1 MVSLNALYVKIFLP
15 PNQTQMVLPLQK
27 DADAMATYH
36 FRIKSDKKPDGT
48 RISAVTHAEYV
59 GRKGKFSDIDRRDTL
74 WQSLAG
80 NVITTG
86 KIRDA
91 FGGKYIPLYYTDDY
105 GSIANTP
112 HGITLTKNPSL
123 ETIAIALSLADE
135 AMDHQPLIVQGSEK
149 FKGEVIDA
157 AVQSELNIAFA
168 DAFMQHE
175 FQQKLEEAEDER
187 RRFRERGGRFL
198 PRRHVPKPY
207 PQSLADPSLQALADA
222 GFRLPTLSQCT
233 LVPPEPADAGLL
245 LSGDEAGELV
255 NERKQSYRHVR
266 WDVGGERRRLAR
278 ETAKKILQST
288 EEHMDFISAAA
299 HVEYINREKAFA
311 QRGGCIYRDHQLPK
325 WAKDSPKKFFSAADR
340 YESVGNRRYREIEF
354 SLPNELTGVDEYR
367 EIVNEFLK
375 KHLSNHY
382 YAYAIHDK
390 IGVMS
395 NGQRHPHV
403 HIMFSERLIDDV
415 EKEKERPA
423 KLFFK
428 YPARKKDG
436 QEPSFDERKKH
447 GAPKD
452 RKWNDRQF
460 LPELRAD
467 FARIQN
473 DVLEKHG
480 FSVRVDHRSLK
491 AQRQE
496 ALQNGDTY
504 LAQLLDRV
512 PEKYIGLIA
521 PLEGKNPQVEQVK
534 KYRMARKEH
543 QDILYAADMLKKEIE
558 ELNLKDETQKTTLAA
573 KSLMDSDELQSQ
585 NTDAPLIG
593 ELRDNVLSAIRE
605 VNALKNVILTKSGAE
620 EQAKLEY
627 LTPKERELWQ
637 KFKETKAQKEHWEIF
652 AGSLKRPPATEPE
665 AVRAYEEIADSVA
678 KKIRALSTGLH
689 LLQPAIAGI
698 EDKLNTPDKKR
709 NIQKAVHQMMMDDRG
724 NRDRLKK
731 ANEHLDHAVEA
742 LRQVVF
748 GEIEKDEQRK
758 IFTTKQIYDILRRQY
773 FAQKREYLKSLDR
786 TRQLKKKVISQNRAL
801 SMAEDLYLKG
811 ARKKLR
817 AKLRQLQKQKTSP
830 PQEQERLRQELE
842 RLDALC
848 QTPAAKEKIEEIAA
862 GILRKNGKWAVA
874 YAAAEKRGQE
884 LAERLHLTQRRL
896 NAAKLWLSREN
907 PRTLYRVIKPKAGSN
922 TTSGAT
928 IAQSPSVLK
937 SAAILIADAML
948 GEKEAAQLVA
958 RSSGDG
964 LETAKT
970 WTLMTKLDKEALRM
984 KALFRD
990 I

>member
-1 MVSLNALYVKIFLP
+1 
-15 PNQTQMVLPLQK
+15 
-27 DADAMATYH
+27 MATYH

-59 GRKGKFSDIDRRDTL
+59 GREGKFSDIDRKESLR
-74 WQSLAG
+74 QSLAG
-80 NVITTG
+80 NFITSE
-86 KIRDA
+86 KVRDA
-91 FGGKYIPLYYTDDY
+91 FDGKYIPLYYTDDY
-105 GSIANTP
+105 GSIANTS
-112 HGITLTKNPSL
+112 HGITLTENPSL

-135 AMDHQPLIVQGSEK
+135 ALGHQPLIVRGSEK
-149 FKGEVIDA
+149 FKRKVMEA
-157 AVQSELNIAFA
+157 AVLSELNITFA
-168 DAFMQHE
+168 DAFMQQE
-175 FQQKLEEAEDER
+175 FQQKREESEDER
-187 RRFRERGGRFL
+187 NRFRADGGKFL
-198 PRRHVPKPY
+198 PHRHVSKSHT
-207 PQSLADPSLQALADA
+207 QSLADPSLQALADA

-233 LVPPEPADAGLL
+233 LVSPEPADAGLL

-255 NERKQSYRHVR
+255 NEGKQSYSHVR
-266 WDVGGERRRLAR
+266 WDVGRERGRVAGEIAR
-278 ETAKKILQST
+278 KILQST

-299 HVEYINREKAFA
+299 HVEYINRERAFA
-311 QRGGCIYRDHQLPK
+311 QRGGCIYQSHRLPK
-325 WAKDSPKKFFSAADR
+325 WAKDSPKKFFAAADR
-340 YESVGNRRYREIEF
+340 YESAGNRRYREIEF
-354 SLPNELTGVDEYR
+354 SLPNELTNVDEYR
-367 EIVNEFLK
+367 EIVDEFLK
-375 KHLSNHY
+375 RHLSNHY

-390 IGVMS
+390 IGAMG

-415 EKEKERPA
+415 EKKAERPA

-428 YPARKKDG
+428 YPARKRNG
-436 QEPSFDERKKH
+436 QDPTFEERKKH

-452 RKWNDRQF
+452 RKWSERSF
-460 LPELRAD
+460 LAELRAD

-491 AQRQE
+491 TQRRE

-504 LAQLLDRV
+504 LAQLLARV

-521 PLEGKNPQVEQVK
+521 PLEEKNPQVEQVK

-543 QDILYAADMLKKEIE
+543 QDILYAADMLEKEIE
-558 ELNLKDETQKTTLAA
+558 ELALKDETQKMTLAA

-585 NTDAPLIG
+585 DADAPLIG

-605 VNALKNVILTKSGAE
+605 VNALKNIILTRSDAE

-637 KFKETKAQKEHWEIF
+637 RFKETKAQKEHWKTF
-652 AGSLKRPPATEPE
+652 AGSLKKPPATEPE

-678 KKIRALSTGLH
+678 KKIRALDTGLR
-689 LLQPAIAGI
+689 LLQPTIT
-698 EDKLNTPDKKR
+698 ELEKKLDAPDKKKS
-709 NIQKAVHQMMMDDRG
+709 IQKAVHQLMMNDRR

-742 LRQVVF
+742 LRQAVF
-748 GEIEKDEQRK
+748 GEIEKDEQRN

-773 FAQKREYLKSLDR
+773 YAQKREYLKSLDR
-786 TRQLKKKVISQNRAL
+786 TKQLKKKVISQNRAL

-817 AKLRQLQKQKTSP
+817 AKLRQLQKQKTPS
-830 PQEQERLRQELE
+830 PQEQERLRQDLE

-862 GILRKNGKWAVA
+862 GILRKNGRWI
-874 YAAAEKRGQE
+874 AAHADAEKRSQE
-884 LAERLHLTQRRL
+884 LAERLHQTQRRL

-907 PRTLYRVIKPKAGSN
+907 PRTLYRVIKPNARSGIAP
-922 TTSGAT
+922 TT
-928 IAQSPSVLK
+928 QSPSVIK
-937 SAAILIADAML
+937 SAATLIADAML
-948 GEKEAAQLVA
+948 GEREAAQLVA

-984 KALFRD
+984 KALLRD

>member
-1 MVSLNALYVKIFLP
+1 
-15 PNQTQMVLPLQK
+15 
-27 DADAMATYH
+27 MATYH
-36 FRIKSDKKPDGT
+36 FRIKNDKKPDGT

-59 GRKGKFSDIDRRDTL
+59 GREGKFSDIDRKESLR
-74 WQSLAG
+74 QSLAG
-80 NVITTG
+80 NFITTE
-86 KIRDA
+86 KVTDA
-91 FGGKYIPLYYTDDY
+91 FDGKYIPLYYTDDY

-112 HGITLTKNPSL
+112 HGIALTENPSL

-135 AMDHQPLIVQGSEK
+135 ALDHQPLIVRGSEK
-149 FKGEVIDA
+149 FKRKVMEA
-157 AVQSELNIAFA
+157 AVLSELNIAFA
-168 DAFMQHE
+168 DKFMQQE

-187 RRFRERGGRFL
+187 RRFRADGGKFL
-198 PRRHVPKPY
+198 TRRHVPKSH

-245 LSGDEAGELV
+245 LSGDEARELV
-255 NERKQSYRHVR
+255 NEGKQSYRHVR
-266 WDVGGERRRLAR
+266 WDVGRERRRLAR
-278 ETAKKILQST
+278 ETARKILEST

-311 QRGGCIYRDHQLPK
+311 QRGGCICQGHQLPK
-325 WAKDSPKKFFSAADR
+325 WAKDSPKKFFAAADR

-354 SLPNELTGVDEYR
+354 SLPNELTNVDEYR
-367 EIVNEFLK
+367 EIVDEFLQR
-375 KHLSNHY
+375 HLSNHY

-428 YPARKKDG
+428 YPARKKNG
-436 QEPSFDERKKH
+436 QEPSFEERKKH

-452 RKWNDRQF
+452 RKWNDRKF

-473 DVLEKHG
+473 DVLERHG

-504 LAQLLDRV
+504 LARLLDRV

-521 PLEGKNPQVEQVK
+521 PLEEKNSQVEQVK

-543 QDILYAADMLKKEIE
+543 QDILYAADMLEKEIE
-558 ELNLKDETQKTTLAA
+558 ELALKDKTQKTTLAA

-585 NTDAPLIG
+585 NKDAPLIG

-605 VNALKNVILTKSGAE
+605 VNALKNIILTKSDAE

-652 AGSLKRPPATEPE
+652 AGNLKKPPATEPE
-665 AVRAYEEIADSVA
+665 ALRAYEEIADSVA
-678 KKIRALSTGLH
+678 KKIRTLDAGLR
-689 LLQPAIAGI
+689 LLQPTIAVI
-698 EDKLNTPDKKR
+698 EDKLNTPDKKTS
-709 NIQKAVHQMMMDDRG
+709 IQKVVHQMMMDDRR

-748 GEIEKDEQRK
+748 GEIEKAEGRK
-758 IFTTKQIYDILRRQY
+758 IFTTKQIYDILHRQY
-773 FAQKREYLKSLDR
+773 YAQKREYQKSLER
-786 TRQLKKKVISQNRAL
+786 TAMLKKKVITQNRAL

-811 ARKKLR
+811 TRKKLR
-817 AKLRQLQKQKTSP
+817 ADLRRLKKQEKILAENESVSSAQATALLQERQRLM
-830 PQEQERLRQELE
+830 QEQE

-862 GILRKNGKWAVA
+862 GILRKNGKWATA
-874 YAAAEKRGQE
+874 YDEAEKRSQE
-884 LAERLHLTQRRL
+884 LADRLHLTQKRL
-896 NAAKLWLSREN
+896 NAVKQWLSREN
-907 PRTLYRVIKPKAGSN
+907 PRTRYRLVTPKTSPQG
-922 TTSGAT
+922 TTRENDTAL
-928 IAQSPSVLK
+928 VK
-937 SAAILIADAML
+937 SAASVIADAML
-948 GEKEAAQLVA
+948 GGPNAVQLVA
-958 RSSGDG
+958 RSNGNG
-964 LETAKT
+964 LETEKT
-970 WTLMTKLDKEALRM
+970 WTLMTKLDREALRR
-984 KALFRD
+984 KALLRD